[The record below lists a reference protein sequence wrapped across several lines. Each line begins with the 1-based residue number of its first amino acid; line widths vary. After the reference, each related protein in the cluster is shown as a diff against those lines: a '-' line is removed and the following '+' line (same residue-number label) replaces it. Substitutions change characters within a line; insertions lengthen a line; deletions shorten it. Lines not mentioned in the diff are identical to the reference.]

1 MVFARLEERPL
12 HLLEQ
17 RVTISAAECLT
28 GLRASLPAL
37 TNRLQEIAGVHA
49 EALGIGIQQLQAQG
63 FTWMLG
69 RLSLRLHRRPAWRE
83 ELRLTTWPNGLR
95 GRLLAE
101 RQFVLEGASGE
112 RLLEA
117 SSEWLYVDCRA
128 GRLAR
133 LPEAVVA
140 LSRPGTFAFGLC
152 REKLPSVPPE
162 AQRVEEKVFAV
173 RRSEIDANLHVNNVH
188 YTEWMLETLPE
199 ELFFHGCPKS
209 LDIEYKQAAKLG
221 DSIRATTY
229 ALGENRFLHTVDRAT
244 DGVLLARAVT
254 GWAADE
260 GGLNEEVEGSA
271 AGAGQ

>member
-1 MVFARLEERPL
+1 MVFERIDEQPL

-17 RVTISAAECLT
+17 AVTISAAECLT

-37 TNRLQEIAGVHA
+37 ANRLQEIAGVHA
-49 EALGIGIQQLQAQG
+49 EALGIGIRHLQAQG

-69 RLSLRLHRRPAWRE
+69 RLSLRLHRCPAWRE

-101 RQFVLEGASGE
+101 RQFVLEGTSGE

-128 GRLAR
+128 GKLAR

-152 REKLPSVPPE
+152 REKMPTLAPE
-162 AQRVEEKVFAV
+162 TQVVEVKNFTV

-199 ELFFHGCPKS
+199 ALFFHGCPKA

-221 DSIRATTY
+221 DTIRTTTY
-229 ALGENRFLHTVDRAT
+229 ALGENRFFHTVERMADSA
-244 DGVLLARAVT
+244 LLARAVT
-254 GWAADE
+254 AWSAK
-260 GGLNEEVEGSA
+260 EEA
-271 AGAGQ
+271 